1 MSIETEKERLT
12 GALNCK
18 DELAV
23 FVRTSGLPNPGFS
36 RDGSVR

>member
-1 MSIETEKERLT
+1 MSIETEKKRLT

-23 FVRTSGLPNPGFS
+23 FVRTSARLTKP
-36 RDGSVR
+36 RLLA